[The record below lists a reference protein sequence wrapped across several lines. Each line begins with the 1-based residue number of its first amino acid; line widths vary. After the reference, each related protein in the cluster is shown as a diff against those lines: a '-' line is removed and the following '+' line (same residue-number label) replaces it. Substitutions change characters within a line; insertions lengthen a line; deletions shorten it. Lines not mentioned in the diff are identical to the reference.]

1 LFPVARRQGKHYFI
15 VGRASQ
21 DIIKSGGYKLSALD
35 IEREILS
42 LPYISEVIVVGVT
55 DEEFGQRVGAILSIQ
70 EEEISEDFCRD
81 HGNERF
87 VLTLDDLR
95 RDLRRR
101 LAGYKLPTLLR
112 VVQGDLPK
120 TASGKVLK
128 KVLGAKYFPPEY
140 PSIPEVQ
147 YWAAPVKVEIQSKL

>member
-1 LFPVARRQGKHYFI
+1 
-15 VGRASQ
+15 
-21 DIIKSGGYKLSALD
+21 
-35 IEREILS
+35 LS
-42 LPYISEVIVVGVT
+42 LPYISEVIVVGVA

-70 EEEISEDFCRD
+70 EEEITEEFRQT

-87 VLTLDDLR
+87 ILTLDDLR

-140 PSIPEVQ
+140 HLTSEVQ
-147 YWAAPVKVEIQSKL
+147 AWIPLVKTEVQAKL